1 MDLSGI
7 QQAVQRIAEKTAQDQ
22 AKSGGGMD
30 KSVPSAD
37 DVQKLQQALNQP
49 PAEANPASAAQAPD
63 KVAGVE
69 SVDKTAPG
77 HKILQGMSNMRNGM
91 DQALSELHEAV
102 ANGDLSSP
110 ADMLKVQM
118 KLQQF
123 TLQTDLTS
131 KVVSQTEKNVDT
143 LMKGQ

>member
-22 AKSGGGMD
+22 AKSGGPGKGVASPED
-30 KSVPSAD
+30 I
-37 DVQKLQQALNQP
+37 QKLQQALNQP
-49 PAEANPASAAQAPD
+49 PAEATPASSVQAPD

-69 SVDKTAPG
+69 GVDKTTPG
-77 HKILQGMSNMRNGM
+77 NKILESVSNMRNGM
-91 DQALSELHEAV
+91 EKTMQELHQAV

-110 ADMLKVQM
+110 ADLFKVQM
-118 KLQQF
+118 KFQELSM
-123 TLQTDLTS
+123 QTDLTS

>member
-22 AKSGGGMD
+22 AKSGGFD
-30 KSVPSAD
+30 KAAASAD

-49 PAEANPASAAQAPD
+49 PGEANPASQAQAPD
-63 KVAGVE
+63 KATGVE
-69 SVDKTAPG
+69 KLDETSPG
-77 HKILQGMSNMRNGM
+77 NKILESVSNMRSGM
-91 DQALSELHEAV
+91 EKALHELHQAV
-102 ANGDLSSP
+102 ESGDLTQP

-118 KLQQF
+118 KFQQ
-123 TLQTDLTS
+123 LSMQTDLTS